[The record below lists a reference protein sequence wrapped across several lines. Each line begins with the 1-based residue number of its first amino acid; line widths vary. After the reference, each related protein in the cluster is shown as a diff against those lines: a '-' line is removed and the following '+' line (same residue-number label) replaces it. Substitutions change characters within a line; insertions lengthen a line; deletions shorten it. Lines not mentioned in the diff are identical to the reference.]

1 MPRLEAPVV
10 ISANC
15 LLTGAVMYWGPESH
29 WCANLSE
36 AKVYEDLGVAADVVS
51 AVADPA
57 VVIGLE
63 LVPVKVSG
71 NIIQARHYREAIRA
85 SGPGSCV
92 LPSKTGGAHVS
103 V

>member
-1 MPRLEAPVV
+1 MARLEAPVV
-10 ISANC
+10 ISANW

-29 WCANLSE
+29 WYTNLSE
-36 AKVYEDLGVAADVVS
+36 AKVYDDLGVATDGVS
-51 AVADPA
+51 AVADSA
-57 VVIGLE
+57 VVIGVE

-85 SGPGSCV
+85 SGPGGYV
-92 LPSKTGGAHVS
+92 LPSKTGGPHVS

>member
-1 MPRLEAPVV
+1 MVKLEAPVV
-10 ISANC
+10 ISASC

-29 WCANLSE
+29 WCTNLSE
-36 AKVYEDLGVAADVVS
+36 AEVYEDLGVAADVVS

-85 SGPGSCV
+85 SGPGGYV
-92 LPSKTGGAHVS
+92 LPSKTGGAHVP

>member
-1 MPRLEAPVV
+1 MARLEAPVV

-15 LLTGAVMYWGPESH
+15 LLTGAVMYRGPESH
-29 WCANLSE
+29 WCTNLSE
-36 AKVYEDLGVAADVVS
+36 AEVYDELGVAAGVVS

-57 VVIGLE
+57 VVIGVE

-71 NIIQARHYREAIRA
+71 NIIQARHFREAIRA
-85 SGPGSCV
+85 SGPGGCV